1 MTDYKIRHFFQNNCV
16 QIDFKSKKNENC
28 YAEK

>member
-28 YAEK
+28 EQK